1 MSSIIKKKKKKSANR
16 NRSIDTQILEL
27 ADKNF
32 ITITIKVI
40 ISIFRDKGKEE
51 RSVKGKE

>member
-1 MSSIIKKKKKKSANR
+1 MSSIIKKKKSANR